1 MGQYR
6 FDHLSTIDGL
16 SQNSVNDI
24 FQDSEGFIWLAT
36 QEGLNRYD
44 GYEFVK
50 YTMEG
55 EMDMAGNFLWSIV
68 EDSNGNIWTA
78 SSNGAT
84 RLDWRNGY
92 STHFRISTDEKFR
105 GQKNQVLRVYDVGD
119 KVAIAYADG
128 AFGVDPLD
136 FYDSAEVLLN
146 DQHIMCSGVNPE
158 GKRFYNSISF
168 QEEDYI
174 LSEIHLIGQDS
185 IPLPAGYRCSRF
197 KSALFSWT
205 NGIFVGTNNGLLHF
219 NANEH
224 QFEIIPCITDGV
236 NEIIWGPAN
245 QELWVATDNGIILF
259 NPNSMSC
266 VGKIQSGDG
275 ENDLTSNVVAAL
287 MKDKEGIIWIGTAN
301 GGVNIY
307 DPMKDRFKFLTKE
320 NGFSDKAAW
329 SVFQTEKYLL
339 VGVDNGLYVG
349 KLKAKLTD
357 YLFARDAI
365 SSIEKIRI
373 PPLRENRITA
383 IEQLSENVFIIGTFD
398 EKIVRINLET
408 GSYRVEKLSQN
419 SISPHIVS
427 AIKRIGNE
435 IWVTTHNGLFLFTD
449 ALEFKEFFNH
459 HEKPTAIPTNYYL
472 SAYSSMDG
480 TLWAGNNIG
489 FYTISPKKE
498 IKVFPY
504 IKDQPE
510 KGPAFNFVSGFFED
524 KEGKMWIST
533 FGGGVSVFDREAGE
547 FVHIN
552 KSDGL
557 ANDICSAISGN
568 DSEIYVSTNGG
579 ISKIDLDTHEITNF
593 NTSDGILNNE
603 FAIASVHRLA
613 NTFAFGNVNGLV
625 IFNADDVS
633 DSISLS
639 APIITK
645 MTANYKEAARSRI
658 NNSTLEISPKDK
670 IFSLEFSN
678 MSFREKDKVTYQY
691 SLTNFN
697 VGWVDAEPY
706 ERRATYSLPPGD
718 YMFNVRTKNGRY
730 ISKTQTLSIVV
741 HPAFYQ
747 TWWFY
752 SLVALSALLGIF
764 FLVKYYS
771 NQQLRSKL
779 RKMEVQQRIQN
790 ERERI
795 SRDLHDNVGSQITYI
810 ATSINNLSGVG
821 SQEELKELGEFTRDT
836 MRQLRE
842 TIWVINNDEVSLEEL
857 KTKVLDFLSEILQP
871 HPEVFHEVSFPE
883 STDKLNPTVAINI
896 FRLIQEAVN
905 NSVKHGKPNK
915 IKITLEIGESCQL
928 IISDDGVGFSGEDK
942 IGHFGLINMRKRA
955 RELGAE
961 YELISSAGKGTQ
973 IVLRNFKIGQMS

>member
-68 EDSNGNIWTA
+68 EDVNGNIWTA
-78 SSNGAT
+78 SSSGAT
-84 RLDWRNGY
+84 RLDWRNGQ
-92 STHFRISTDEKFR
+92 STHFRISADEKFR
-105 GQKNQVLRVYDVGD
+105 GQKNQVLRVHNQGE
-119 KVAIAYADG
+119 KIAITFAEGAYSI
-128 AFGVDPLD
+128 DPLA
-136 FYDSAEVLLN
+136 FNDSANVLLTA
-146 DQHIMCSGVNPE
+146 QHIMQTDINPP
-158 GKRFYNSISF
+158 GLRFYNAIILKN
-168 QEEDYI
+168 EEYLLTDSY
-174 LSEIHLIGQDS
+174 LIGSDS
-185 IPLPAGYRCSRF
+185 VPLPSGYGCSRF
-197 KSALFSWT
+197 KSELFLWDE
-205 NGIFVGTNNGLLHF
+205 GMFVGTHNGLLYF
-219 NANEH
+219 NTKNL
-224 QFEIIPCITDGV
+224 QFEIISCLKDGI
-236 NEIIWGPAN
+236 NEIIWGPDN
-245 QELWVATDNGIILF
+245 DELWVATDNGIVLF
-259 NPNSMSC
+259 DPKSMSC
-266 VGKIQSGDG
+266 NGRIQSGDG
-275 ENDLTSNVVAAL
+275 ENDLMSNVIAAL
-287 MKDKEGIIWIGTAN
+287 MKDKDGIIWIGTAN

-320 NGFSDKAAW
+320 NGFSDKAVW
-329 SVFQTEKYLL
+329 SVFQTEEYLL

-349 KLKAKLTD
+349 RLEAKLAD
-357 YLFARDAI
+357 FLFARDAI
-365 SSIEKIRI
+365 SSIEKISV

-383 IEQLSENVFIIGTFD
+383 IEQLSENEFIIGTFD

-408 GSYRVEKLSQN
+408 GSYQVEKLNQN
-419 SISPHIVS
+419 SISPHVVS

-459 HEKPTAIPTNYYL
+459 HEKPIAIPTNYYL
-472 SAYSSMDG
+472 SAYSSRDG

-489 FYTISPKKE
+489 FYTISPQKE

-504 IKDQPE
+504 IKDPLE

-524 KEGKMWIST
+524 KEGKIWIST
-533 FGGGVSVFDREAGE
+533 FGGGVSVFDRETEE

-552 KSDGL
+552 KTDGL

-579 ISKIDLDTHEITNF
+579 ISKIDIDSHEITNF

-603 FAIASVHRLA
+603 FAIASVHRLE

-625 IFNADDVS
+625 IFNADDLS
-633 DSISLS
+633 GSISMNT
-639 APIITK
+639 PIITK
-645 MTANYKEAARSRI
+645 MTVNYKEAARSRI
-658 NNSTLEISPKDK
+658 NNLNLELSPKDK

-697 VGWVDAEPY
+697 DSWVDAEPY

-730 ISKTQTLSIVV
+730 LSKTQTLSIVV

-752 SLVALSALLGIF
+752 SLVVLLALLGIF
-764 FLVKYYS
+764 LLVKYYS

-810 ATSINNLSGVG
+810 ATSINNLSGEG

-871 HPEVFHEVSFPE
+871 HPEIFHEVSFPG
-883 STDKLNPTVAINI
+883 STDKLNPTIAINI

-915 IKITLEIGESCQL
+915 IRIALEVEECARL
-928 IISDDGVGFSGEDK
+928 TISDDGIGFSGEDK
-942 IGHFGLINMRKRA
+942 MGHFGLINMRKRA

-973 IVLRNFKIGQMS
+973 IVLSNFKIGQMS